1 MATKNNKKAEK
12 KAQPVKED
20 VKKDKKAAQQADSKK
35 NKKAEDK
42 AAKKAARMAALKNRP
57 EGQRPNSKQ
66 IDVIP
71 MGDKGEVVT
80 YGMPVR
86 KVGTLVT
93 AIAKDAEGN
102 VVGVS
107 VTLVNGVSPK
117 AKKGHG
123 TLVPKVPGVKKGKGD
138 VEEADNEVDE
148 DDADK
153 AEDDEDEE

>member
-1 MATKNNKKAEK
+1 MATKNNKKVEK

-20 VKKDKKAAQQADSKK
+20 VKKDKKAPQQADSKK
-35 NKKAEDK
+35 KADDK

-138 VEEADNEVDE
+138 VEEAEDE
-148 DDADK
+148 DEEEDADK
-153 AEDDEDEE
+153 ADDEDEE

>member
-1 MATKNNKKAEK
+1 MATKKDKKAEN
-12 KAQPVKED
+12 KAQPVKEN
-20 VKKDKKAAQQADSKK
+20 VKKDKKAD
-35 NKKAEDK
+35 DK

-138 VEEADNEVDE
+138 VEEAEDE
-148 DDADK
+148 ADDEDADK
-153 AEDDEDEE
+153 ADDEDEE

>member
-1 MATKNNKKAEK
+1 MATKNNKKVEK

-20 VKKDKKAAQQADSKK
+20 VKKDKKAPQQADSK
-35 NKKAEDK
+35 KKAEDK

-71 MGDKGEVVT
+71 MDDKGEVVT

-123 TLVPKVPGVKKGKGD
+123 TLVPKVPGVKKGNGD
-138 VEEADNEVDE
+138 VEEVDDE
-148 DDADK
+148 AEEEDADK
-153 AEDDEDEE
+153 ADDEDEE

>member
-1 MATKNNKKAEK
+1 MATKKDKKAEK
-12 KAQPVKED
+12 KAQPVKEN
-20 VKKDKKAAQQADSKK
+20 VKKD
-35 NKKAEDK
+35 KKAEDK

-138 VEEADNEVDE
+138 VEEAEDEVE
-148 DDADK
+148 EEDADK
-153 AEDDEDEE
+153 ADDEDEE

>member
-1 MATKNNKKAEK
+1 MATKNNK

-20 VKKDKKAAQQADSKK
+20 VKKDKKAAQQANSKK
-35 NKKAEDK
+35 NKNAEDK

-107 VTLVNGVSPK
+107 VTFVNGVSPK

-138 VEEADNEVDE
+138 AEEVNAEADEDE
-148 DDADK
+148 A
-153 AEDDEDEE
+153 DEDEE

>member
-1 MATKNNKKAEK
+1 MATKNNK

-20 VKKDKKAAQQADSKK
+20 VKNNKKAAQQAESKK
-35 NKKAEDK
+35 NKNAEDK

-138 VEEADNEVDE
+138 AEEVNAEADEDE
-148 DDADK
+148 A
-153 AEDDEDEE
+153 DEDEE

>member
-20 VKKDKKAAQQADSKK
+20 VKKDKKAPQQADSK
-35 NKKAEDK
+35 KKAEDK

-117 AKKGHG
+117 SKKGHG
-123 TLVPKVPGVKKGKGD
+123 TLVPKVPGVKKGK
-138 VEEADNEVDE
+138 E
-148 DDADK
+148 DADK
-153 AEDDEDEE
+153 ADDEDEE

>member
-1 MATKNNKKAEK
+1 MATKNNK

-20 VKKDKKAAQQADSKK
+20 VKKDKKAAQQVESKK
-35 NKKAEDK
+35 NKNAEDK

-138 VEEADNEVDE
+138 ADEVNAEADEDE
-148 DDADK
+148 A
-153 AEDDEDEE
+153 DEDEE

>member
-1 MATKNNKKAEK
+1 MATKKDKKAEK
-12 KAQPVKED
+12 KAQPVKEN
-20 VKKDKKAAQQADSKK
+20 VKKD
-35 NKKAEDK
+35 KKAEDK

-153 AEDDEDEE
+153 ADDEDEE

>member
-1 MATKNNKKAEK
+1 MATKNNK

-20 VKKDKKAAQQADSKK
+20 VKKDKKAAQQAESKK
-35 NKKAEDK
+35 NKNAEDK

-138 VEEADNEVDE
+138 ADEVNAEADEDE
-148 DDADK
+148 A
-153 AEDDEDEE
+153 DEDEE

>member
-1 MATKNNKKAEK
+1 MATKNKKAEK

-20 VKKDKKAAQQADSKK
+20 VKKD
-35 NKKAEDK
+35 KKAEDK

-138 VEEADNEVDE
+138 VEEADDEAEE

-153 AEDDEDEE
+153 ADDDEEDEE

>member
-1 MATKNNKKAEK
+1 MATKNKKAEK

-20 VKKDKKAAQQADSKK
+20 VKKD
-35 NKKAEDK
+35 KKAEDK

-107 VTLVNGVSPK
+107 VTFVNGVSPK
-117 AKKGHG
+117 SKKGHG
-123 TLVPKVPGVKKGKGD
+123 ILVPKVPGVNKGKGD
-138 VEEADNEVDE
+138 VEEAEDE
-148 DDADK
+148 AEEEDADK
-153 AEDDEDEE
+153 ADDEEDEE

>member
-1 MATKNNKKAEK
+1 MATKNNK

-35 NKKAEDK
+35 NKNAEDK

-138 VEEADNEVDE
+138 AEEANADADE
-148 DDADK
+148 DEA
-153 AEDDEDEE
+153 DEDEE

>member
-1 MATKNNKKAEK
+1 MATKNKKAEK

-20 VKKDKKAAQQADSKK
+20 VKK

-66 IDVIP
+66 IDVIS

-138 VEEADNEVDE
+138 IEEADDEVEE

-153 AEDDEDEE
+153 ADDEEDEE

>member
-1 MATKNNKKAEK
+1 MATKNNK

-35 NKKAEDK
+35 NKNAEDK

-123 TLVPKVPGVKKGKGD
+123 TLVPKVPGVKKGKAD
-138 VEEADNEVDE
+138 DEEVNAEADEDE
-148 DDADK
+148 A
-153 AEDDEDEE
+153 DEDEE

>member
-1 MATKNNKKAEK
+1 MATKNNK

-35 NKKAEDK
+35 NKNAEDK

-86 KVGTLVT
+86 KIGTLVT

-138 VEEADNEVDE
+138 AEEVNAEGDE
-148 DDADK
+148 D
-153 AEDDEDEE
+153 EGDEDEE

>member
-1 MATKNNKKAEK
+1 MATKKDKKAEN
-12 KAQPVKED
+12 KAQPVKENVKEN
-20 VKKDKKAAQQADSKK
+20 VKKDKKAD
-35 NKKAEDK
+35 DK

-138 VEEADNEVDE
+138 VEEAEDE
-148 DDADK
+148 ADDEDADK
-153 AEDDEDEE
+153 ADDEDEE

>member
-20 VKKDKKAAQQADSKK
+20 VKKDKKAPQQADSKK
-35 NKKAEDK
+35 KADDK

-117 AKKGHG
+117 SKKGHG

-138 VEEADNEVDE
+138 VEEAEDE
-148 DDADK
+148 DEEEDADK
-153 AEDDEDEE
+153 ADDEDEE

>member
-20 VKKDKKAAQQADSKK
+20 VKKD
-35 NKKAEDK
+35 KKAEDK

-80 YGMPVR
+80 YGMPIR

-138 VEEADNEVDE
+138 VEEAD

-153 AEDDEDEE
+153 ADDEEDEE

>member
-1 MATKNNKKAEK
+1 MATKKDKKAEK
-12 KAQPVKED
+12 KAQPAKEN
-20 VKKDKKAAQQADSKK
+20 VKKD
-35 NKKAEDK
+35 KKAEDK

-123 TLVPKVPGVKKGKGD
+123 TLVPKVPGVKKGNGD

-153 AEDDEDEE
+153 ADDEDEE

>member
-1 MATKNNKKAEK
+1 MATKNNKKVEK

-20 VKKDKKAAQQADSKK
+20 VKKDKKAPQQADSK
-35 NKKAEDK
+35 KKAEDK

-138 VEEADNEVDE
+138 VEEAEDEVEED

-153 AEDDEDEE
+153 ADDEDEE

>member
-1 MATKNNKKAEK
+1 MATKNNKKVEK

-20 VKKDKKAAQQADSKK
+20 VKKDKKAPQQADSKK
-35 NKKAEDK
+35 ADDK

-57 EGQRPNSKQ
+57 DGQRPNSKQ

-71 MGDKGEVVT
+71 LGDKGEVVT

-117 AKKGHG
+117 SKKGHG

-138 VEEADNEVDE
+138 DEEAEDE
-148 DDADK
+148 AEDEAEEEDADR
-153 AEDDEDEE
+153 ADDEDEE

>member
-20 VKKDKKAAQQADSKK
+20 VKKDKKAPQQADSKK
-35 NKKAEDK
+35 KAE
-42 AAKKAARMAALKNRP
+42 KKAARMAALKNRP

-117 AKKGHG
+117 SKKGHG

-138 VEEADNEVDE
+138 VEEAEDEAEE

-153 AEDDEDEE
+153 ADDEEDEE

>member
-1 MATKNNKKAEK
+1 MATKNNK

-20 VKKDKKAAQQADSKK
+20 VKKDKKAAQQAESKK
-35 NKKAEDK
+35 NKNAEDK

-138 VEEADNEVDE
+138 AEEVNAEGDE
-148 DDADK
+148 D
-153 AEDDEDEE
+153 EGDEDEE

>member
-1 MATKNNKKAEK
+1 MAT
-12 KAQPVKED
+12 
-20 VKKDKKAAQQADSKK
+20 KKDKKAPQQAESKK
-35 NKKAEDK
+35 NKNAEDK

-138 VEEADNEVDE
+138 AEDVNAEADEDE
-148 DDADK
+148 A
-153 AEDDEDEE
+153 DEDEE